1 MKNFPLNLDDLVP
14 REVTFALSDA
24 PNKQITLG
32 RWSLRVR
39 AWATEKSTPEGLK
52 EIFEKQKIEEIAD
65 MAFFMLKDKT
75 QFQNKDAFMEAI
87 VTIRDQITVIKS
99 LLATVGIGEPE
110 IEKLTKAAEAG
121 LSAEQMIG
129 QKKESVD
136 PKTRTKRPIG
146 AKPSTR

>member
-14 REVTFALSDA
+14 REVTFTLSDDA
-24 PNKQITLG
+24 NKPITLG

-39 AWATEKSTPEGLK
+39 AWATEKYTPEGLK

-75 QFQNKDAFMEAI
+75 QFSNKDAFMEAI
-87 VTIRDQITVIKS
+87 VTIRDQITVIKA
-99 LLATVGIGEPE
+99 LLGTVGIGEPE
-110 IEKLTKAAEAG
+110 IEKLTKSAEAG
-121 LSAEQMIG
+121 LSAEQSVTM
-129 QKKESVD
+129 KEPVD